1 MIFSLTLHKR
11 AEKRIHVLLEVIYNS
26 PFANIISVNGGF
38 ERMGI
43 KEMEGGSGCGD
54 GRWCGC

>member
-11 AEKRIHVLLEVIYNS
+11 AEKRIHVPLGVIYSS
-26 PFANIISVNGGF
+26 PFANIISVNDGF

-43 KEMEGGSGCGD
+43 KEMED
-54 GRWCGC
+54 GADADSVGRSN